1 MAAMS
6 FQGDVQSFTRK
17 FQLRGDLVIR
27 KVALD
32 LFSRVVI
39 KTPVDTGRARG
50 NWMVGVN
57 RIPTE
62 EGPGIDT
69 APMPRIISDVSAAK
83 FGDNVAL
90 SNTLPYIGPLE
101 YGGFPDPP
109 MKGTRLK
116 GGGYE
121 IKSAGGYSKQAP
133 QGMVRTTIKEY
144 QPTLRKA
151 VAEAKRETP

>member
-1 MAAMS
+1 MASMS
-6 FQGDVQSFTRK
+6 FQGDVQSFVTK
-17 FQLRGDLVIR
+17 VQHRGDLVIR

-32 LFSRVVI
+32 LFRSVVL

-69 APMPRIISDVSAAK
+69 APMPRIISDVSMAK

-90 SNTLPYIGPLE
+90 SNTLPYIGALE

-109 MKGTRLK
+109 MKGSKT
-116 GGGYE
+116 
-121 IKSAGGYSKQAP
+121 AGGYSKQAP
-133 QGMVRTTIKEY
+133 EGMVRVSIKEY
-144 QPTLRKA
+144 QPTLNKV
-151 VAEAKRETP
+151 VALVKRVAP